1 MSDAKGMSF
10 RARMNNLAKSYGLRP
25 QTVIQNYM
33 FERFLERLEKS
44 IYRDNFV
51 IKGGVLIS
59 SIVGLGARAT
69 MDVDTTAVD
78 VPFNMR
84 SIRKAISSICAEYVD
99 DDVAFHVL
107 RLERIKLNVEGYGGI
122 RVKLDA
128 QFHGLHV
135 PFAIDVTVGDAV
147 AAINYS
153 YPCQFSNN
161 RQLQLKAYPVET
173 VLAEKCEAIL
183 QRNVVGTRPRDYYD
197 VYLLMRSR
205 KVAKGRFRAAL
216 MATCERRGTLS
227 VLSAATDILEAIL
240 NSKIQSDYW
249 RRFQREFPYAR
260 EISFEKAVEAVRSL
274 LMPKLQNSNK
284 TAR

>member
-1 MSDAKGMSF
+1 
-10 RARMNNLAKSYGLRP
+10 
-25 QTVIQNYM
+25 M

-122 RVKLDA
+122 RFKLDA
-128 QFHGLHV
+128 QFQGLYV

-147 AAINYS
+147 TAINYS
-153 YPCQFSNN
+153 YPCQFSNG
-161 RQLQLKAYPVET
+161 RRLGLKAYSVET

-197 VYLLMRSR
+197 VYVLTRSL
-205 KVAKGRFRAAL
+205 KPTKKRFRAAL
-216 MATCERRGTLS
+216 LATCERRGTLS
-227 VLSAATDILEAIL
+227 TLSAAADILDAIL
-240 NSKIQSDYW
+240 SSKIQSDYW
-249 RRFQREFPYAR
+249 LRFQREFPYAR
-260 EISFEKAVEAVRSL
+260 EISFEKVVESVRTL
-274 LMPKLQNSNK
+274 LMSKP
-284 TAR
+284 